1 MVKKE
6 AKTNYAKPK
15 RPAMEEPKLVVPFV
29 WLSRI
34 ENPALRTNVR
44 QWFHGPED
52 YPSCKGVQDTTL
64 G

>member
-1 MVKKE
+1 MICHGKKE

-15 RPAMEEPKLVVPFV
+15 RPDMEEPKLMVPFV

-44 QWFHGPED
+44 Q
-52 YPSCKGVQDTTL
+52 
-64 G
+64 